1 MAQSRKEVWQEIC
14 NEIRRGS
21 AHILIT
27 GSRGSGKTTL
37 LERLLK
43 EGMFPGGEKAGIRS
57 FALRNED
64 GTPSQIILEDRSDG
78 QQQAIAEGFV
88 PGKGPKVK
96 AEVLDHF
103 GVQAIEHAK
112 SASGC
117 WVVIDEVGF
126 LENASPAYCRAL
138 LRLFDQKRVAAVLRK
153 KDTVLIDAIRSR
165 TDAVCFDLDDF
176 EKE

>member
-27 GSRGSGKTTL
+27 GSRGSRQNDPFGTG
-37 LERLLK
+37 LLK
-43 EGMFPGGEKAGIRS
+43 EGMLPGGEQAGIRS

-88 PGKGPKVK
+88 PGRGPKVK
-96 AEVLDHF
+96 SRGAGSFWCAGNRTFKIRF
-103 GVQAIEHAK
+103 GVL
-112 SASGC
+112 G
-117 WVVIDEVGF
+117 G
-126 LENASPAYCRAL
+126 NR
-138 LRLFDQKRVAAVLRK
+138 
-153 KDTVLIDAIRSR
+153 
-165 TDAVCFDLDDF
+165 
-176 EKE
+176 

>member
-1 MAQSRKEVWQEIC
+1 MEWYRAEKRYGRRSVTRLDGEV
-14 NEIRRGS
+14 RVF
-21 AHILIT
+21 LTT

-43 EGMFPGGEKAGIRS
+43 EGMLPGGEQAGIRS

-112 SASGC
+112 SRF
-117 WVVIDEVGF
+117 WVLGG
-126 LENASPAYCRAL
+126 NG
-138 LRLFDQKRVAAVLRK
+138 
-153 KDTVLIDAIRSR
+153 
-165 TDAVCFDLDDF
+165 
-176 EKE
+176 

>member
-1 MAQSRKEVWQEIC
+1 MKVYKTQD
-14 NEIRRGS
+14 IRNVVVLG
-21 AHILIT
+21 H
-27 GSRGSGKTTL
+27 GGSGKTTL

-43 EGMFPGGEKAGIRS
+43 EGMFPGGEQAGIRS
-57 FALRNED
+57 FAMRNED

-78 QQQAIAEGFV
+78 QRQAIAEGFV
-88 PGKGPKVK
+88 PGRGPKVK

-117 WVVIDEVGF
+117 WAVIDEVGF
-126 LENASPAYCRAL
+126 LENASPAYYRAL
-138 LRLFDQKRVAAVLRK
+138 LSLFDQKRVAAVLRK
-153 KDTVLIDAIRSR
+153 KDTALIGAIRSR
-165 TDAVCFDLDDF
+165 TDAVCFDLVDF

>member
-1 MAQSRKEVWQEIC
+1 MVQSRKEVWQEIC
-14 NEIRRGS
+14 NEISRGS

-27 GSRGSGKTTL
+27 GCRGSGKTTL

-43 EGMFPGGEKAGIRS
+43 EGMLPGGEQAGIRS

-96 AEVLDHF
+96 AD
-103 GVQAIEHAK
+103 
-112 SASGC
+112 SGC
-117 WVVIDEVGF
+117 WAVIDEVGF

-138 LRLFDQKRVAAVLRK
+138 LRLFDQKRIAAVLRK
-153 KDTVLIDAIRSR
+153 KDTALIGVIRSR

>member
-14 NEIRRGS
+14 NEIRQGS

-43 EGMFPGGEKAGIRS
+43 EGMLSGGEQAGIRS
-57 FALRNED
+57 FAMRNED

-78 QQQAIAEGFV
+78 QQAIAEGFV

-117 WVVIDEVGF
+117 WAVIDEVGF

-153 KDTVLIDAIRSR
+153 KDTALIGAIRSR
-165 TDAVCFDLDDF
+165 TDAVCFDLDNF

>member
-43 EGMFPGGEKAGIRS
+43 EGMLSGGEQAGIRS
-57 FALRNED
+57 FAMRNED

-88 PGKGPKVK
+88 PGRGPKVK

-103 GVQAIEHAK
+103 GVQAI

-117 WVVIDEVGF
+117 WAVIDEVGF

-153 KDTVLIDAIRSR
+153 KDTALIGAIRSR
-165 TDAVCFDLDDF
+165 TDAVCFDLDNF

>member
-43 EGMFPGGEKAGIRS
+43 EGMLPGGEQAGGCF
-57 FALRNED
+57 FAPGNRG
-64 GTPSQIILEDRSDG
+64 GTPRQIILEDRSDG

-117 WVVIDEVGF
+117 WAVIDEVGF

-153 KDTVLIDAIRSR
+153 KDTALIDAIRSR

>member
-27 GSRGSGKTTL
+27 GSRESGKTTL

-43 EGMFPGGEKAGIRS
+43 EGMLPGGEQAGIRS
-57 FALRNED
+57 FALRNGD

-88 PGKGPKVK
+88 PGRGPKVK
-96 AEVLDHF
+96 AEVLDHWCAGNRTRKIRF
-103 GVQAIEHAK
+103 
-112 SASGC
+112 
-117 WVVIDEVGF
+117 
-126 LENASPAYCRAL
+126 
-138 LRLFDQKRVAAVLRK
+138 RVLGSNR
-153 KDTVLIDAIRSR
+153 
-165 TDAVCFDLDDF
+165 
-176 EKE
+176 